1 MSFLRQSA
9 RRLALAL
16 VLTGVIA
23 SLLPATSFATT
34 VSISGLVPKNGTWA
48 HYTTT
53 RCTTTTSRPLLTVTA
68 WAGDNAD
75 DYFYLRNPSTGLA
88 IGGYTESN
96 PLRFPLHDSAQ
107 RQLGP
112 LASGTCFWMNARK
125 DGFFAASGSETWTG
139 NLVH

>member
-1 MSFLRQSA
+1 MSILRRGA

-16 VLTGVIA
+16 VMTGLLA
-23 SLLPATSFATT
+23 AMLPAASFATT
-34 VSISGLVPKNGTWA
+34 VSISGVVAKNGNWA
-48 HYTTT
+48 HYTT
-53 RCTTTTSRPLLTVTA
+53 RCTTTTNRPLLTVTA

-125 DGFFAASGSETWTG
+125 DGFIFASGTETWTG
-139 NLVH
+139 NLVY